1 MVNIIVNLSVAGGQ
15 IPPVVHTVQGDTGR
29 TLEAHITDMDIPSG
43 ATAKFWAVKPS
54 GAGVSN
60 TATISGDVVEVD
72 LTNQT
77 LAEAGDIQAQL
88 QIQNRGQTVKTF
100 CFVIRNGKSLAGD
113 YPESENEST
122 WLDQQLEAMQT
133 LVSAAVDN
141 ANSAASGA
149 NSAAASASQAASN
162 ANQAAEAIEDAV
174 PNTLFNDNQ
183 VSGNTGYTSQKIKN
197 LLDDKVDAYH
207 GNASHLTADF
217 EQASSRVNI
226 LSGEELATM
235 LGKISK
241 YLADLENTAFDT
253 FQDIAKQ
260 IYPVGSIYMSV
271 KSTSPATLFGGT
283 WVRWGNGRVPVGVDT
298 TQKEFNSVEK
308 IGGEKTHRLT
318 EDEMPAHQHFADNNN
333 GEEKLTGNIG
343 NMGFSASSDE
353 GASYCYTLDWGY
365 RSSRTDTG
373 IKTAAAGG
381 GDPHN
386 NLQPYITCYMWKRTA

>member
-54 GAGVSN
+54 GAGVYN
-60 TATISGDVVEVD
+60 TATISGDAVEVD

-77 LAEAGDIQAQL
+77 LAETGDIQAQL

-133 LVSAAVDN
+133 LVNAAVDN

-183 VSGNTGYTSQKIKN
+183 ASGATGYTSQKIES
-197 LLDDKVDAYH
+197 LLGKKVDAYH
-207 GNASHLTADF
+207 GDASQLTADF

-226 LSGEELATM
+226 LPGEELATM

-241 YLADLENTAFDT
+241 YLTDLENTAFST

-260 IYPVGSIYMSV
+260 IYPVGAIYLSV
-271 KSTSPATLFGGT
+271 RSTNPGTIFGGT
-283 WVRWGNGRVPVGVDT
+283 WTQWGKGRVPVGVDT
-298 TQKEFNSVEK
+298 TQTEFRTVEK
-308 IGGEKTHRLT
+308 NGGEKTHELT
-318 EDEMPAHQHFADNNN
+318 QEEMPAHQHFADNND
-333 GEEKLTGNIG
+333 GEEKLTGSIG
-343 NMGFSASSDE
+343 NMGFSAGNNE
-353 GASYCYTLDWGY
+353 GAGNCYGLNWAY

-381 GDPHN
+381 GDSHN